1 MAIEEE
7 IKLTAPAAA
16 VLDAM
21 AQDGELLAKCQGT
34 PIKTRHFLA
43 TYYDTPERGLL
54 QNHLAFRMRQEQ
66 GGGLRANL
74 KGTGGP
80 MVAGFAQRQEWEE
93 LLAAPIQRWDELPA
107 GEMRAH
113 ILAAVDAHAALLPL
127 FVTDFQRRV
136 LLLQWE
142 GNRVEMALDQGVI
155 RTEDRVHH
163 LAEVELER
171 LAGDGEAIRVLAD
184 GLLQRYGLVYS
195 QRSKFGLGLA
205 LLGIE
210 QTI

>member
-7 IKLTAPAAA
+7 IKLTAASAL
-16 VLDAM
+16 VLDTV
-21 AQDGELLAKCQGT
+21 AQDGALLAKCQGT

-43 TYYDTPERGLL
+43 TYYDTPERHLL

-80 MVAGFAQRQEWEE
+80 MVAGLAQRQEWEE
-93 LLAAPIQRWDELPA
+93 MLSTPIAHWEELPA
-107 GEMRAH
+107 GEMRER
-113 ILAAVDAHAALLPL
+113 ILAAVDPQAALVPL

-142 GNRVEMALDQGVI
+142 ENRVEMALDQGEI
-155 RTEDRVHH
+155 RTDTQIHP

-171 LAGDGEAIRVLAD
+171 LAGQGEAIRALAD
-184 GLLQRYGLVYS
+184 DLMQRYPLTYS

-205 LLGIE
+205 LLGLDAEI
-210 QTI
+210 

>member
-7 IKLTAPAAA
+7 IKLTAPTAT
-16 VLDAM
+16 VLEAL

-34 PIKTRHFLA
+34 PIKSRHYLA
-43 TYYDTPERGLL
+43 TYYDTPERHLL
-54 QNHLAFRMRQEQ
+54 QHQLAFRMRQEQ

-80 MVAGFAQRQEWEE
+80 MVAGLAQRQEWEE
-93 LLAAPIQRWDELPA
+93 SLSAPIQQWEALPA
-107 GEMRAH
+107 GAMREQ
-113 ILAAVDAHAALLPL
+113 ILAAVAANAPLVPL
-127 FVTDFQRRV
+127 FVTDFQRRI

-142 GNRVEMALDQGVI
+142 GNRVEMALDLGEI
-155 RTEDRVHH
+155 RAEGRVYP

-171 LAGDGEAIRVLAD
+171 LAGESAAIRALAD
-184 GLLQRYGLVYS
+184 GLLQRYTLTYS

-205 LLGIE
+205 LLGVDANV
-210 QTI
+210 